1 MGTLPLPAGQP
12 GDEVRLEET
21 EEKINEVFFFS
32 LIWKANTAFRLD
44 FSPLP
49 WKFEIH
55 NHKAFIENTAP
66 SSNI

>member
-1 MGTLPLPAGQP
+1 MGTPPLPPWEP
-12 GDEVRLEET
+12 GDEVRLEEIG
-21 EEKINEVFFFS
+21 EKINEVFFFS
-32 LIWKANTAFRLD
+32 PIWKANTAFGLV
-44 FSPLP
+44 FFFP